1 LLREILSQENVKK
14 AKHDMPKGRIK
25 PGTKIEMSGVRI
37 EMQDS
42 SPHVIQQI
50 DLHYEKLYANMETLI
65 TTLDPSKKSRKSV
78 NFEDDHYKSENYK
91 TNFNKERIGNMA
103 ENLINLYRTHSDRN
117 D

>member
-25 PGTKIEMSGVRI
+25 PGTKI

-103 ENLINLYRTHSDRN
+103 ENLINLYRTHSERN